1 MDSKRR
7 EKMSKD
13 KKTAKQQPEESLG
26 KSILE
31 IIITVV
37 VCMVAYFLLFRYV
50 LANETVSGPS
60 MQPTFESNDRIIAVR
75 HTKLQRGDIVILDAP
90 DAPGELYIKRII
102 GMPGDT
108 IEAKNDTLY
117 INGKP
122 LKEPYLTQYKKK
134 LPKGQLYTNNF
145 TLKQVTGVN
154 RVPKDSYFVMGDHRD
169 VSKDSRYFGFVK
181 RSAIVGEVK
190 LRYYP
195 FNQIK
200 VFNN

>member
-1 MDSKRR
+1 
-7 EKMSKD
+7 
-13 KKTAKQQPEESLG
+13 
-26 KSILE
+26 
-31 IIITVV
+31 
-37 VCMVAYFLLFRYV
+37 
-50 LANETVSGPS
+50 

-75 HTKLQRGDIVILDAP
+75 HAKLQRGDIVILDAP

-108 IEAKNDTLY
+108 VEAKNDTVY

-145 TLKQVTGVN
+145 TLKQITGVS

-181 RSAIVGEVK
+181 RSAIIGEVK

>member
-1 MDSKRR
+1 
-7 EKMSKD
+7 MSKD
-13 KKTAKQQPEESLG
+13 KKTTNRQAEESLG

-31 IIITVV
+31 IVITVV
-37 VCMVAYFLLFRYV
+37 ICMVAYFLLFKYV

-75 HTKLQRGDIVILDAP
+75 HAKLQRGDIVILDAP

-108 IEAKNDTLY
+108 VEAKNDTIY

-145 TLKQVTGVN
+145 TLKQVTGVS

-181 RSAIVGEVK
+181 RSAIIGEVK

>member
-1 MDSKRR
+1 
-7 EKMSKD
+7 MSKD
-13 KKTAKQQPEESLG
+13 KKTTNRQSEESLG

-37 VCMVAYFLLFRYV
+37 VCMVAYFLLFKYV

-75 HTKLQRGDIVILDAP
+75 HTNLQRGDIVILDAP

-108 IEAKNDTLY
+108 IKAKNDTIY
-117 INGKP
+117 VNGKP
-122 LKEPYLTQYKKK
+122 LKEPYLTQYKDKM
-134 LPKGQLYTNNF
+134 PKGQLYTNNF
-145 TLKQVTGVN
+145 TLKQVTGVSK
-154 RVPKDSYFVMGDHRD
+154 VPKDSYFVMGDHRD

-200 VFNN
+200 YFNN

>member
-1 MDSKRR
+1 
-7 EKMSKD
+7 MSKD
-13 KKTAKQQPEESLG
+13 KKTTNRQAEESLG

-31 IIITVV
+31 IVITVV
-37 VCMVAYFLLFRYV
+37 ICMVAYFLLFKYV

-75 HTKLQRGDIVILDAP
+75 HAKLQRGDIVILDAP

-108 IEAKNDTLY
+108 VEAKNDTVY

-145 TLKQVTGVN
+145 TLKQVTGVS

-181 RSAIVGEVK
+181 RSAIIGEVK